1 MACRHHQR
9 EGRPDQVRSVSVLVV
24 VAEDEVRLQEEAG
37 QQVLQVEGARQLL
50 VCQMRQ
56 LREAD
61 RSTLAV
67 LAVLE
72 MLAVLV
78 ELVAEAVHSVVQDVL
93 SQPTGQTRYPSEIE
107 GGLRR
112 KTAQQ
117 RRCYTWIVARCQG
130 TDT

>member
-67 LAVLE
+67 L
-72 MLAVLV
+72 V

-117 RRCYTWIVARCQG
+117 RRCYTWLVARCQG